1 VIVIPSERSESR
13 NLAAGSTTARRS
25 ARRAFTLVEVLVC
38 CTLIVVGFTAL
49 LAALGQDSRASLA
62 GDQITTGTY
71 LADEIRD
78 MALQMTLAN
87 VLALN
92 GTTFNPAQLS
102 TGTAFSPSGWTQTIA
117 VAGMLAG
124 DLNHAGATAAR
135 ITVTVSYNNMV
146 VATQTY
152 YQVP

>member
-1 VIVIPSERSESR
+1 MKMTKQK
-13 NLAAGSTTARRS
+13 G
-25 ARRAFTLVEVLVC
+25 FTLVEVLVC
-38 CTLIVVGFTAL
+38 CTLIVFAFSAL
-49 LAALGQDSRASLA
+49 LAALGQDTRASLA

-78 MALQMTLAN
+78 MALQMTIAN
-87 VLALN
+87 VIALN
-92 GTTFNPAQLS
+92 GTTYNPAQLS
-102 TGTAFSPSGWTQTIA
+102 TGTAYGVSGWTQTIA
-117 VAGMLAG
+117 VTGMSAA
-124 DLNHAGATAAR
+124 DLNHAGANAAR